1 MFSKRYFICALLLAA
16 FLLVISPSE
25 SSNAQVP
32 GILGMPK
39 LYAEFK
45 TPEVGTWVKYQL
57 LDAKTKAESIL
68 RLSIVGKEKIKG
80 EGDFYWYEIEQTTL
94 KTGDVYVIKMLI
106 SGNPQE
112 PGVVK
117 RMIYKS
123 GKDPA
128 NELPQ
133 AFVSLMNQPPKK
145 EAKPSEAKPKELGT
159 EKIKTK
165 VKTFSCMHTQDN
177 PEGKQPTDTWISD
190 EVPLFGIVKSTSGS
204 RTLELMEFGTGAVTA
219 IKEAPKLLE
228 MPGQK

>member
-1 MFSKRYFICALLLAA
+1 MFSKRYFVCALLLAA
-16 FLLVISPSE
+16 FLLALAQAEPLR
-25 SSNAQVP
+25 AQVP

-57 LDAKTKAESIL
+57 LDGKNQTESIL
-68 RLSIVGKEKIKG
+68 RLSIVGEEKIKG
-80 EGDFYWYEIEQTTL
+80 EGDFLWYEIEQSTL

-133 AFVSLMNQPPKK
+133 AFVSLMNQRPEEK
-145 EAKPSEAKPKELGT
+145 AKAAEHKPKELGT

-165 VKTFSCMHTQDN
+165 MKTFSCVHTQDS
-177 PEGKQPTDTWISD
+177 PEGKSVTDTWTSD
-190 EVPLFGIVKSTSGS
+190 EVPLFGIVRSTSGTK
-204 RTLELMEFGTGAVTA
+204 TLELLEHGKGAVTA
-219 IKEAPKLLE
+219 IKETPKLLE